1 MKNRLLDVSV
11 HGQSVRKSQIE
22 TDSVSKCAIKVSLV
36 IAIRATAGR
45 STVLGICSVLVTV
58 ARKRLA
64 LYVTTSTRLLMASC
78 SNVTVTG

>member
-1 MKNRLLDVSV
+1 M
-11 HGQSVRKSQIE
+11 E

-36 IAIRATAGR
+36 IAIRASAGL
-45 STVLGICSVLVTV
+45 SMVLGICYVLVTV

-64 LYVTTSTRLLMASC
+64 QYVTTSIRLLMADC